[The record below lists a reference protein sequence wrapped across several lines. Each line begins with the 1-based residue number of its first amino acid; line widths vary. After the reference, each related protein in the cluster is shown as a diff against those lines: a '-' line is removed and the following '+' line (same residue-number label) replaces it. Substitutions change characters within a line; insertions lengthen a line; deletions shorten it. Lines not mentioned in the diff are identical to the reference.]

1 MKNRKHDVVSL
12 AAIIA
17 AVCLL
22 WVDVFDVPKSAW
34 WGTAFSIMCGE
45 AVEEKIEETDT
56 EEPAITYR
64 WWISD
69 WWHGK
74 TK

>member
-1 MKNRKHDVVSL
+1 MENRKHDVVSW

-17 AVCLL
+17 AICLL
-22 WVDVFDVPKSAW
+22 CIDFGAPKSAW

-45 AVEEKIEETDT
+45 AMEETTEETDT
-56 EEPAITYR
+56 EEPAVTYR
-64 WWISD
+64 CWLSD

>member
-1 MKNRKHDVVSL
+1 MENRKHDVVSW

-22 WVDVFDVPKSAW
+22 WIDVFGVPKSAW

-45 AVEEKIEETDT
+45 AMEETAEETDT
-56 EEPAITYR
+56 EEPAVTYR

-69 WWHGK
+69 WWNGK